1 MAIDPRISMGVQA
14 TNVLPAIDIFN
25 STLQQQRQNSIQDQ
39 LLAGQL
45 AQQQQQLQRGAIDL
59 SNTEDARDLK
69 SIAEFATTN
78 VPAMQSAI
86 EGDSLPLQQSLANRI
101 RNLQSQGRD
110 TSQSMEALQMIQ
122 SGDVQSAVSSLSAAQ
137 QLASNSGLLG
147 GQVSAG
153 QRERDQLIRDS
164 KSDDEDIANSALIKL
179 GLKPRATGSAAQTIA
194 QSGNVEDV
202 AEVESRIS
210 GAREGG
216 KLKEKIKLE
225 PELKRAVTAVTA
237 QVKNVAD
244 SLTKNKSNN
253 SALKVYETGIESLRN
268 SLGDTST
275 GPLVGLLPAFTTS
288 AQVAEGASSMMAP
301 VLKQMFRSSGEGTF
315 TDSDQ
320 KLLMNMIPK
329 RTDTAEAIKSKL
341 EFLDNMVNAKLGV
354 NTQADNIE
362 SAVGGLTAN
371 PQAQQIDIG
380 SMSDDD
386 LIGSF

>member
-25 STLQQQRQNSIQDQ
+25 STLQQQRQNAIQDQ
-39 LLAGQL
+39 LLPGQL
-45 AQQQQQLQRGAIDL
+45 ALQQQQAQQGAIDL
-59 SNTEDARDLK
+59 SNAEDARDLK

-78 VPAMQSAI
+78 APAMQSAI

-122 SGDVQSAVSSLSAAQ
+122 SGDVQSAVSSISAAQ

-329 RTDTAEAIKSKL
+329 RTDTAAAIKSKL

-362 SAVGGLTAN
+362 SAVGGLTTN